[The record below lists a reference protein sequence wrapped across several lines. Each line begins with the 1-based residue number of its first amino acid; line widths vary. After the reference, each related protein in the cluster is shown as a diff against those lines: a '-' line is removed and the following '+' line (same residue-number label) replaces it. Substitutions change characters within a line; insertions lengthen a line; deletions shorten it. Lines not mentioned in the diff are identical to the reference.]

1 MKNPFRKKSKGKSIS
16 KKARQ
21 RELRNVA
28 ASFAIIDE
36 FSRRNLI
43 FWQVKNRMLLIEE
56 SLAMVE
62 LGLGAALFEGFLKKV
77 CDWQNFK
84 LINEAYEQKRID
96 IEAAAVRSAQ
106 EKSEKPLSNADILR
120 IRQHS
125 RTFMEQ
131 IPSDKLPNLIREFDI
146 LVIRATAT
154 TADSATEENGQ
165 LLAVGHYDGEK
176 LEMAMYDDVKSSLV
190 SSDGSYED

>member
-21 RELRNVA
+21 RELRNVSEA
-28 ASFAIIDE
+28 FAIIDK
-36 FSRRNLI
+36 FSRFNFI

-56 SLAMVE
+56 SLALVE
-62 LGLGAALFEGFLKKV
+62 LGLGAAKFKDFLKKV

-84 LINEAYEQKRID
+84 LINEAYEQKRIE
-96 IEAAAVRSAQ
+96 IEAAAVRKAQ
-106 EKSEKPLSNADILR
+106 EERGAPLTDADILR
-120 IRQHS
+120 IRQHARS
-125 RTFMEQ
+125 FMEQ
-131 IPSDKLPNLIREFDI
+131 IPLEQLPNLIREFDI
-146 LVIRATAT
+146 LIIRASAT
-154 TADSATEENGQ
+154 TADTVTEENGQ

-190 SSDGSYED
+190 SSYGSDED

>member
-1 MKNPFRKKSKGKSIS
+1 MKNPFRKKSKGKGTG
-16 KKARQ
+16 KKARL
-21 RELRNVA
+21 RELGNTA
-28 ASFAIIDE
+28 ADFAIIDE
-36 FSRRNLI
+36 FSKRGLI
-43 FWQVKNRMLLIEE
+43 CWQVKNRMLLIEE

-62 LGLGAALFEGFLKKV
+62 LGLGAVLFEGFLKKV

-84 LINEAYEQKRID
+84 LINEAYEQKRIE

-106 EKSEKPLSNADILR
+106 EKSDKPLSNADILR

-125 RTFMEQ
+125 RTFIEQ
-131 IPSDKLPNLIREFDI
+131 IPLDQLPDLIREFDI
-146 LVIRATAT
+146 LVIRASAT

-190 SSDGSYED
+190 SSHGSDED